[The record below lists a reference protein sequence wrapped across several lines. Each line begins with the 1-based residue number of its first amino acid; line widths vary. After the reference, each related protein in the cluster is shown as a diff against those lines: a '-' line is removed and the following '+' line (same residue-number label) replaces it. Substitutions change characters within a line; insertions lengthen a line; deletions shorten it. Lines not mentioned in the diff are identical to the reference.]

1 MTVDIPW
8 NKRIERAYWLKQQIK
23 AMESE
28 VAELLDF
35 IEDDEV
41 DVPAGDYIVQ
51 VRHNRRFDAA
61 TAKRNLTPEEYAA
74 ILVPKPDSTLAK
86 KVLGANGYAAT
97 QADYGWKKTI
107 VPVEDADG

>member
-28 VAELLDF
+28 VAELL
-35 IEDDEV
+35 
-41 DVPAGDYIVQ
+41 DYIVQ